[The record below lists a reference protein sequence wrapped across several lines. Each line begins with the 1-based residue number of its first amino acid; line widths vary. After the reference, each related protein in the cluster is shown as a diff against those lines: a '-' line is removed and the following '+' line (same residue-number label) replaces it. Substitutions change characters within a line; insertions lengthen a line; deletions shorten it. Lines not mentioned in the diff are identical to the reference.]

1 MVDLSPVLPQKP
13 VNTFWWYR
21 LQFSKMGLAR
31 YFSHHDL
38 IRTFTRAVR
47 RACLPVALTQGFN
60 PHPDLSYGPPLPVG
74 IAGEKEYLDLNLIR
88 ALTPDSLC
96 SLLNDVLPEGLRV
109 NKAWMLPKM
118 SKDRPSLVM
127 LARRAAYQ
135 ARIPLIGEI
144 KAEELANYIQTF
156 LAADEIII
164 HRLLKPKKKNKK
176 KEEKEKEQ
184 NIRPGIFSLKGQV
197 KANEMFLEMEL
208 RLGSMGNVR
217 PDQVLQVF
225 LADFPAQVDL
235 DEAKIIRTE
244 LGPQE
249 LLIP

>member
-1 MVDLSPVLPQKP
+1 
-13 VNTFWWYR
+13 
-21 LQFSKMGLAR
+21 
-31 YFSHHDL
+31 
-38 IRTFTRAVR
+38 
-47 RACLPVALTQGFN
+47 
-60 PHPDLSYGPPLPVG
+60 
-74 IAGEKEYLDLNLIR
+74 
-88 ALTPDSLC
+88 
-96 SLLNDVLPEGLRV
+96 
-109 NKAWMLPKM
+109 M

-135 ARIPLIGEI
+135 ARIPLTGEI